1 MAEERVSRS
10 AQGVLFIRAQL
21 ASLGVVD
28 DTLAREF
35 LPTNA
40 RRPLSWLQLPGL
52 WRLARRS
59 SGPYLAVRTIFFDRF
74 VEQAIATGTRQVV
87 ILAAGYDSR
96 SWRFARPGVS
106 FFEVDRRATQADK
119 RRRAPAGGP
128 VYVPADVTDE
138 RLVELLA
145 DAGLRADEP
154 TAYVVEGLVVY
165 LDERDVADLLARLF
179 ECCPV
184 GSRLAVSF
192 EDGFE
197 DRPLTRR
204 LMTAYYRGRETYR
217 FRLRREDAPTFVSAA
232 GWAVE
237 EVAPAVDLAPTSLHD
252 TRLSGANVR
261 SGPFFV
267 VATRPEHG
275 APG

>member
-1 MAEERVSRS
+1 VARISRC
-10 AQGVLFIRAQL
+10 A
-21 ASLGVVD
+21 
-28 DTLAREF
+28 
-35 LPTNA
+35 
-40 RRPLSWLQLPGL
+40 
-52 WRLARRS
+52 RS
-59 SGPYLAVRTIFFDRF
+59 SS
-74 VEQAIATGTRQVV
+74 IA
-87 ILAAGYDSR
+87 S
-96 SWRFARPGVS
+96 SS
-106 FFEVDRRATQADK
+106 K
-119 RRRAPAGGP
+119 
-128 VYVPADVTDE
+128 
-138 RLVELLA
+138 LA